1 MGRGKDGGGG
11 GWIKR
16 EVAVNIE
23 TGTRKCLD
31 LGNLF
36 LVTQP
41 RPLPVVVVS
50 GAVVVSTSASPDR
63 GQYIT
68 KEKVNISAT
77 SQKTVESCVHLS
89 ACHDFVIVF

>member
-1 MGRGKDGGGG
+1 MGKGKDWGGGV
-11 GWIKR
+11 KR
-16 EVAVNIE
+16 EVAVNIDL
-23 TGTRKCLD
+23 GTRKCLD

-41 RPLPVVVVS
+41 RPLAVVVVVS

-63 GQYIT
+63 GQHIT

-77 SQKTVESCVHLS
+77 SQTTVESCVHLS